1 MKGYVIGID
10 YGSDSCRSVVLDV
23 SNGEELG
30 TAIFYYPRW
39 AKGMYCEPEKN
50 IFRQHPL
57 DYIEGLEY
65 VVKEVIKDLPKDV
78 VANIKGISIDTTG
91 STPAAMDKDGNIL
104 ALLPEFAENPNAMF
118 VLWKDHS
125 SIKEA
130 DEINHVARNVSDVD
144 YTKYIGGVYSSEW
157 FWAKILH
164 VTREDKAVREKA
176 FTWIEHCDWLPAY
189 LTGNMNPKDIKRG
202 RCSAGHKGMWN
213 EEFNGYPPNEFF
225 TKIDP
230 LLDGMV
236 ETMGND
242 TFTSEHSIGTISKE
256 WANKLGLPETVS
268 IGIGAFDCHMGAV
281 GSGAKSYS
289 FVKIIGTSTC
299 DILIAPKE
307 HVGNKLIGG
316 ICGQVDGSVVEDM
329 IGMEAGQSA
338 FGDYY
343 AWYKKI
349 LTWPILA
356 LKGQDVLSEAEI
368 KKIEDEVFAGLLPA
382 LEREALK
389 IPTTKDSIVALDW
402 INGRRTPYANQNLKA
417 ALVGLSLGTEAPHIY
432 KAIVEATAFGARKI
446 VDRFIE
452 EEIRI
457 DEIIATGGVAKKSPF
472 IMQILANVMNKPIKV
487 ARSLQTV
494 ARGAAIFAAVQSGIY
509 KTAEEAQQYMLDE
522 FEKEY
527 FPEPEK
533 VAIYE
538 ELFREYEKVGNFLEK
553 EVYDK

>member
-1 MKGYVIGID
+1 MGSYVIGID

-23 SNGEELG
+23 SNGEEIG
-30 TAIFYYPRW
+30 GAVFYYPRW
-39 AKGMYCEPEKN
+39 AKGMYCKPNEN

-65 VVKEVIKDLPKDV
+65 VVKEGIKNLSQEV
-78 VANIKGISIDTTG
+78 VSNIKGISIDTTG
-91 STPAAMDKDGNIL
+91 STPIALDKDGNAL
-104 ALLPEFAENPNAMF
+104 ALLDEFKENPNAMF

-130 DEINHVARNVSDVD
+130 DEINFVARNKSDID

-157 FWAKILH
+157 FWAKMLHIL
-164 VTREDKAVREKA
+164 REDEKVREKVY
-176 FTWIEHCDWLPAY
+176 TWVEHCDWLPAY
-189 LTGNMNPKDIKRG
+189 LTGNTKPQELKRG
-202 RCSAGHKGMWN
+202 RCAAGHKGMWN
-213 EEFNGYPPNEFF
+213 EEFGGYPPNEFF
-225 TKIDP
+225 VKIDP
-230 LLDGMV
+230 LLDGIV
-236 ETMGND
+236 DTLGTETY
-242 TFTSEHSIGTISKE
+242 TSEYSVGTISKE
-256 WANKLGLPETVS
+256 WADKLGLPETVS

-281 GSGAKSYS
+281 GSGAKAYS

-307 HVGNKLIGG
+307 HVGDKLIGG
-316 ICGQVDGSVVEDM
+316 ICGQVDGSVVENM

-343 AWYKKI
+343 AWYKKV

-356 LKGQDVLSEAEI
+356 LKGTDTLTEAEI
-368 KKIEDEVFAGLLPA
+368 KNIEDKVFEDLLPS
-382 LEREALK
+382 LTKEAEK
-389 IPTTKDSIVALDW
+389 IPTTKDSIIAMDW

-417 ALVGLSLGTEAPHIY
+417 AIVGLSIGTEAPHIF
-432 KAIVEATAFGARKI
+432 KAIVEATAFGAKKI

-472 IMQILANVMNKPIKV
+472 IMQTLADVMNKPIKV

-494 ARGAAIFAAVQSGIY
+494 ARGAAMFAAIQSGIY
-509 KTAEEAQQYMLDE
+509 KNAEEAQKYMLDT

-527 FPEPEK
+527 YPQNEK
-533 VAIYE
+533 VEIYK
-538 ELFREYEKVGNFLEK
+538 ELYNEFEKIGNFLEK
-553 EVYDK
+553 EIY

>member
-1 MKGYVIGID
+1 
-10 YGSDSCRSVVLDV
+10 
-23 SNGEELG
+23 
-30 TAIFYYPRW
+30 
-39 AKGMYCEPEKN
+39 
-50 IFRQHPL
+50 
-57 DYIEGLEY
+57 
-65 VVKEVIKDLPKDV
+65 
-78 VANIKGISIDTTG
+78 
-91 STPAAMDKDGNIL
+91 
-104 ALLPEFAENPNAMF
+104 
-118 VLWKDHS
+118 
-125 SIKEA
+125 
-130 DEINHVARNVSDVD
+130 
-144 YTKYIGGVYSSEW
+144 
-157 FWAKILH
+157 
-164 VTREDKAVREKA
+164 
-176 FTWIEHCDWLPAY
+176 
-189 LTGNMNPKDIKRG
+189 
-202 RCSAGHKGMWN
+202 
-213 EEFNGYPPNEFF
+213 
-225 TKIDP
+225 
-230 LLDGMV
+230 
-236 ETMGND
+236 
-242 TFTSEHSIGTISKE
+242 
-256 WANKLGLPETVS
+256 
-268 IGIGAFDCHMGAV
+268 MGAV

-368 KKIEDEVFAGLLPA
+368 KKIEDEVFEGLLPA
-382 LEREALK
+382 LEKEALK

-417 ALVGLSLGTEAPHIY
+417 ALVGLNLGTEAPHIY

-457 DEIIATGGVAKKSPF
+457 DEVIATGGVAKKSPF

-494 ARGAAIFAAVQSGIY
+494 ARGAEIFAAIQSGIY

-538 ELFREYEKVGNFLEK
+538 ELFREYEKVGSFLEK

>member
-1 MKGYVIGID
+1 MGSYVIGID

-23 SNGEELG
+23 SNGEEIG
-30 TAIFYYPRW
+30 GAVFYYPRW
-39 AKGMYCEPEKN
+39 AKGMYCKPNEN

-65 VVKEVIKDLPKDV
+65 VVKEGIKNLSQEVIS
-78 VANIKGISIDTTG
+78 NIKGISIDTTG
-91 STPAAMDKDGNIL
+91 STPIALDKDGNAL
-104 ALLPEFAENPNAMF
+104 ALLDEFKENPNAMF

-130 DEINHVARNVSDVD
+130 DEINFVARHKSDVD

-157 FWAKILH
+157 FWAKMLH
-164 VTREDKAVREKA
+164 VLREDEKVREKA
-176 FTWIEHCDWLPAY
+176 YTWVEHCDWLPAF
-189 LTGNMNPKDIKRG
+189 LTGNTKPQEIKRG
-202 RCSAGHKGMWN
+202 RCAAGHKGMWN
-213 EEFNGYPPNEFF
+213 EEFGGYPPNEFF
-225 TKIDP
+225 VKIDP
-230 LLDGMV
+230 LLDGIV
-236 ETMGND
+236 DTLGTETY
-242 TFTSEHSIGTISKE
+242 TSEHSVGIISKE
-256 WANKLGLPETVS
+256 WADKLGLPETVS

-281 GSGAKSYS
+281 GSGAKAYS

-307 HVGNKLIGG
+307 HVGDKLIGG
-316 ICGQVDGSVVEDM
+316 ICGQVDGSVVENM

-343 AWYKKI
+343 AWYKKV
-349 LTWPILA
+349 LTWPILS
-356 LKGQDVLSEAEI
+356 LKGTNTLTEAEI
-368 KKIEDEVFAGLLPA
+368 KNIEDKVFEDLLPS
-382 LEREALK
+382 LTKEAEK
-389 IPTTKDSIVALDW
+389 ISTTKDSIIAMDW

-417 ALVGLSLGTEAPHIY
+417 AIVGLSIGTEAPHIF
-432 KAIVEATAFGARKI
+432 KAIVEATAFGAKKI

-472 IMQILANVMNKPIKV
+472 IMQTLANVMNKPIKV

-494 ARGAAIFAAVQSGIY
+494 ARGAAIFAAIQAGIY
-509 KTAEEAQQYMLDE
+509 KNAEEAQKYMLDT

-527 FPEPEK
+527 YPQVEK
-533 VAIYE
+533 VEIYK
-538 ELFREYEKVGNFLEK
+538 ELYNEFEKIGNFLEK
-553 EVYDK
+553 EIY